1 MADTEHIGTVNED
14 SISSAISRLMEHPE
28 IIGAVASALS
38 GTADATGAAKDG
50 SEAVTEQSPPP
61 ENSKEPDLAASLMP
75 IISRL
80 GNLGLGGG
88 KSGGMLGG
96 ASGVGGKHA
105 ALLCALKPY
114 LSKNRCDAIDY
125 ILKISQMSELISKL
139 R

>member
-1 MADTEHIGTVNED
+1 MADTENISAINED

-38 GTADATGAAKDG
+38 GTSQTAAKDD
-50 SEAVTEQSPPP
+50 SETASEQATPP
-61 ENSKEPDLAASLMP
+61 ENSREPDLAASLMP

-80 GNLGLGGG
+80 GTLGLGSGKDGGGLGG
-88 KSGGMLGG
+88 K
-96 ASGVGGKHA
+96 GGKHA

-125 ILKISQMSELISKL
+125 MLKISQMSDIISKL

>member
-1 MADTEHIGTVNED
+1 MADAERIGSINED
-14 SISSAISRLMEHPE
+14 SISSAINRLMEHPE

-38 GTADATGAAKDG
+38 GVSANEAKD
-50 SEAVTEQSPPP
+50 ENEVKDEQATTP
-61 ENSKEPDLAASLMP
+61 EPAADGDLAASLMP

-80 GNLGLGGG
+80 GSLKLGGGKDGAGLGGG
-88 KSGGMLGG
+88 
-96 ASGVGGKHA
+96 GGKHA

-125 ILKISQMSELISKL
+125 ILKISQMSDIISKL

>member
-1 MADTEHIGTVNED
+1 MADTEHIGTINED

-38 GTADATGAAKDG
+38 GVSA
-50 SEAVTEQSPPP
+50 SEAKEDN
-61 ENSKEPDLAASLMP
+61 ESKAEPDADGDLAASLMP

-80 GNLGLGGG
+80 GSLKLGGG
-88 KSGGMLGG
+88 KDGAGRGGG
-96 ASGVGGKHA
+96 GGKHA

-125 ILKISQMSELISKL
+125 ILKISQMSDIISKL

>member
-1 MADTEHIGTVNED
+1 MADAERVSAINED

-38 GTADATGAAKDG
+38 GVSTNEAKDTN
-50 SEAVTEQSPPP
+50 EAKTEPAA
-61 ENSKEPDLAASLMP
+61 EGDLAASLMP

-80 GNLGLGGG
+80 GSLKLGGGKDGAGLGGG
-88 KSGGMLGG
+88 
-96 ASGVGGKHA
+96 GGKHA

-114 LSKNRCDAIDY
+114 LSQNRCDAIDY
-125 ILKISQMSELISKL
+125 ILKISQMSDIISKL

>member
-38 GTADATGAAKDG
+38 GTSQVTAKDD
-50 SEAVTEQSPPP
+50 SETASEQTTPP